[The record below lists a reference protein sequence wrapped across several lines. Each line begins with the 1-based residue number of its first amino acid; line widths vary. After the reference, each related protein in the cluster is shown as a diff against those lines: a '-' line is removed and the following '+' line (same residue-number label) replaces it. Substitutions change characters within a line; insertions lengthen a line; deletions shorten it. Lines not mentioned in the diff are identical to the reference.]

1 MLAYLSYRD
10 FLTDTKGI
18 LNEFSDYVDGKA
30 IMLWWHDKEK
40 LLVLLKKLQRW
51 DTLEKLLAKN

>member
-40 LLVLLKKLQRW
+40 LLVLLKKLQR
-51 DTLEKLLAKN
+51 